1 MTGIPGYTL
10 LRELGRGGMATVHLA
25 IQESLGREVA
35 LKRLAPTGGDA
46 DGVAAERF
54 LREARIAASLHHPNI
69 LPIHDFGVHEG
80 VPYLAME
87 YEAGGTIAP
96 MTGEKLAPREALRL
110 VRDVASA
117 LDYAHARGVVH
128 RDIKPDNILRRAD
141 GGAMLSDF
149 GIARLMQGES
159 VLTTE
164 GTSVGTPHYMSP
176 EQLRGEKVDG
186 RSDLYGLGVVLW
198 QLLTGELP
206 YSGTDAWSIGTQHL
220 AAEIPR
226 LPLALAHLQPLLDSL
241 LAKSPDAR
249 VQSGA
254 ELVARIDGLLA
265 ATPSPATTPVHGV
278 HIEAPAPPATARRR
292 RLAGAALLAA
302 LAVGTLAWFAW
313 KGAQVPATR
322 ADAAPVAAAAAPA
335 PAKHESIAV
344 LAFEDLSVGKDQG
357 YFSDGVAEE
366 LQERLAQVPGLQVA
380 GRASSRSF
388 KGKSATVAEIGKTL
402 GVGHVLEGSVRKAG
416 ESMRVSVQLSDAR
429 TGFQLWSQSY
439 DRKLDDVFAVQDEI
453 AVAVVEALKLRLLA
467 PANGRTTRHVP
478 GFAAYDNY
486 LLGRQ
491 NMVIGD
497 RASFELALAA
507 YRKAVALDPEYA
519 EAWSG
524 LAMAETFRAQR
535 GGEDAEAAMKL
546 ARAAAE
552 RAIALDPTLG
562 DAYASRAYIRG
573 NDWDWNGAL
582 DDAAKAVALAPRDG
596 RNQMRH
602 AFVLSTLGRQDEA
615 RAALE
620 AGARADPLLLPL
632 WQRIAITALAQGD
645 YAGARHAAERAK
657 AIDPGS
663 PFSASVGA
671 FADLLDGDAKA
682 ARAAFA
688 ASKNDYGVLMA
699 DFTLGRRKEAVQ
711 ALSRLVAAEQG
722 PWSYGVA
729 MACAWTRQLDC
740 AFEQLDRIVAARHV
754 SALSI
759 PYDPILDNLHDDP
772 RYAALL
778 ARMGLPPAKT

>member
-149 GIARLMQGES
+149 GIARLMQGDS

-220 AAEIPR
+220 AADIPR
-226 LPLALAHLQPLLDSL
+226 LPPALGHLQPLLDSL

-278 HIEAPAPPATARRR
+278 HVAAPSLAARGRRR
-292 RLAGAALLAA
+292 NLAVAALLAA
-302 LAVGTLAWFAW
+302 IVIGTLAWFAW

-388 KGKSATVAEIGKTL
+388 KGKSATVAEIGKAL

-439 DRKLDDVFAVQDEI
+439 DRQLDDVFAVQDEI

-467 PANGRTTRHVP
+467 PAEGRGARHVP
-478 GFAAYDNY
+478 GFEAYDNY

-524 LAMAETFRAQR
+524 LAMAETFRSQR
-535 GGEDAEAAMKL
+535 DEDGEAAMKL

-573 NDWDWNGAL
+573 NDWNWNGAL
-582 DDAAKAVALAPRDG
+582 EDAAKAVSLAPRDG

-602 AFVLSTLGRQDEA
+602 AFVLSTLGRQAEA

-620 AGARADPLLLPL
+620 AGARADPLLLPVWHRL
-632 WQRIAITALAQGD
+632 ALTALAQRD
-645 YAGARHAAERAK
+645 YAGVRHAAARAR
-657 AIDPGS
+657 AIDPAS
-663 PFSASVGA
+663 PFSANLES
-671 FADLLDGDAKA
+671 FADLLEGNARA
-682 ARAAFA
+682 ARARFA
-688 ASKNDYGVLMA
+688 AGKNEYGVLMA
-699 DFTLGRRKEAVQ
+699 DYSLGRRKEAGE
-711 ALSRLVAAEQG
+711 ALSRLIAAEQG

-729 MACAWTRQLDC
+729 MACAWTGQADC

-759 PYDPILDNLHDDP
+759 PYDPLLETLRGDP